1 MKKLALI
8 LALLIIPCTAFGLE
22 MLNDDAM
29 DQVTGQSGV
38 HIAFDDVQ
46 LFINIEKLAWI
57 DCDGLDNPTS
67 CTGAPGALV
76 INDFQIDVLNI
87 NAIVST
93 SVTDEFGTINPTNQ
107 TTGTSALTLYS
118 VSCGKI
124 PLFYD
129 YGQTGDESCYL
140 NSATV
145 TDTAGLDHYTTV
157 STSSRF
163 TAAALSIDVTD
174 ELPAL
179 SQGFTNNAGTLAPGG
194 VDVGGV
200 YIGLPTMEIYISSM
214 SLRPVYDGDV
224 NGGTSQALNDD
235 NIVSALGAGYGV
247 VGADFGTIYM
257 EGITFSVLS
266 GWMEI
271 APH

>member
-8 LALLIIPCTAFGLE
+8 LALMIIPCTAFGLE

-46 LFINIEKLAWI
+46 MFINIEKLAWI
-57 DCDGLDNPTS
+57 DCDGLD
-67 CTGAPGALV
+67 APGCQGGPGAIVL
-76 INDFQIDVLNI
+76 NNFQIDVLNI

-93 SVTDEFGTINPTNQ
+93 NVSDGNVINGTNQ
-107 TTGTSALTLYS
+107 TNVAGPTLQLYS
-118 VSCGKI
+118 VACGDI

-129 YGQTGDESCYL
+129 YGQTGQANCYL
-140 NSATV
+140 NGSIGV
-145 TDTAGLDHYTTV
+145 NTDGLDHYTTI
-157 STSSRF
+157 STSSVF
-163 TAAALSIDVTD
+163 TAQALSIDVTD

-179 SQGFTNNAGTLAPGG
+179 TAGMTNNATALGATII
-194 VDVGGV
+194 VGGV
-200 YIGLPTMEIYISSM
+200 YIGLPTMEIYINSM
-214 SLRPVYDGDV
+214 SLTPKYDGDV
-224 NGGTSQALNDD
+224 NGQTTQAINDD
-235 NIVSALGAGYGV
+235 NTTTVAGNLFGIVDP
-247 VGADFGTIYM
+247 DFGTIYL
-257 EGITFSVLS
+257 EGVTVSILS